1 MTDSTQKYYLTEEA
15 SKRDKNYLKKRFFN
29 ISITI
34 SLFIISLGSFV
45 FFLSMQKI
53 IYNNKA
59 NELSKMMEINTS
71 QMGAYVKSEK
81 NLAERLAHSPMIRQ
95 HFLFPQNTIIKKQ
108 VFEEMQSYRNIFSNS
123 SVFWVSDKD
132 RLFYS
137 DDNQA
142 FKIDVDS
149 PENYWYNLT
158 LYETDGYNY
167 NINYNQDLNQI
178 RLWINFPVFDDNGKP
193 IGMVGTGMDLSDFFD
208 PLFVNVGDTTQLYFF
223 NARGEITGVDHK
235 NLTSMNDLVDLHNSK
250 RSIEIELGDIAFGIV
265 DRAKLIGR
273 EETYTFKSKKNI
285 IAIRPVPALDWYSI
299 AFTPINIGDYFKHS
313 MTWLFIIVLLVIVTM
328 VFIFNLFVI
337 RFNNKLNNTMESLEI
352 ASNTKSEFLA
362 SMSHEIRTP
371 MNAIVGMT
379 ELALNKELPAPVR
392 ENIYTIKQ
400 ASASLLA
407 IINDILDFSKIETG
421 KLEIVP
427 DRYLLTSMLNDVIS
441 IARMKVFDSEISFTV
456 NVDSS
461 LPNSLLGDELRIRQ
475 VLLNVLSNAIKY
487 TAKGYVSFVILGE
500 LSDGDNVKLTFEIA
514 DSGMG
519 IKQEDLE
526 KIFDG
531 FVQTDLVKNKG
542 IEGTGLGL
550 PIALKLIKAMGGD
563 ISVRS
568 EYGTGSTFTIVL
580 QQQIEHPDKLAVVD
594 NPGQKR
600 VLVYE
605 TRQFFADS
613 IVCSIDN
620 LGVDCTL
627 VSDDLAF
634 QKKLSS
640 GVYAFAFIATT
651 LYENVKEICKKFE
664 SSVSVV
670 LLAGFGEVVANQT
683 LAILYM
689 PVQSISVADVLNGE
703 SNSFSYSENLESSI
717 SFVAP
722 DAHVLVVDDVD
733 TNLNVAK
740 GLLSLYEV
748 QTTLCNSGVEAIE
761 TLASRKF
768 DFVLMDHMM
777 PEMDG
782 IETTKRIRAMGDS
795 DPYFKNLPIIALTAN
810 AVVGTRE
817 LFLANGFDDFLSKP
831 VDMAKLNATL
841 AKWTPREKQNKPNL
855 KTPLKSSTGLG
866 LTIGGLDDRKGIA
879 NTGGTVE
886 GFIKTLNVFV
896 SDGQKKA
903 EEIKACLVKGDLNL
917 YTIYVHAL
925 KSSAACIGADKLS
938 AGAEALEAAGNA
950 KDMGFIQEYTSKLL
964 TDLECLIANINNT
977 LGFGLGAGDSTI
989 ESAELVQGLSGLKV
1003 AIEGMDL
1010 RGIRVAT
1017 RNLDPYC
1024 SNPKI
1029 GADVKTI
1036 LSNTLVGDYDHAIS
1050 LIDTLL
1056 SGFQSMLKLK

>member
-1 MTDSTQKYYLTEEA
+1 
-15 SKRDKNYLKKRFFN
+15 
-29 ISITI
+29 
-34 SLFIISLGSFV
+34 
-45 FFLSMQKI
+45 
-53 IYNNKA
+53 
-59 NELSKMMEINTS
+59 
-71 QMGAYVKSEK
+71 
-81 NLAERLAHSPMIRQ
+81 
-95 HFLFPQNTIIKKQ
+95 
-108 VFEEMQSYRNIFSNS
+108 
-123 SVFWVSDKD
+123 
-132 RLFYS
+132 
-137 DDNQA
+137 
-142 FKIDVDS
+142 
-149 PENYWYNLT
+149 
-158 LYETDGYNY
+158 
-167 NINYNQDLNQI
+167 
-178 RLWINFPVFDDNGKP
+178 
-193 IGMVGTGMDLSDFFD
+193 
-208 PLFVNVGDTTQLYFF
+208 
-223 NARGEITGVDHK
+223 
-235 NLTSMNDLVDLHNSK
+235 
-250 RSIEIELGDIAFGIV
+250 
-265 DRAKLIGR
+265 
-273 EETYTFKSKKNI
+273 
-285 IAIRPVPALDWYSI
+285 
-299 AFTPINIGDYFKHS
+299 
-313 MTWLFIIVLLVIVTM
+313 
-328 VFIFNLFVI
+328 
-337 RFNNKLNNTMESLEI
+337 
-352 ASNTKSEFLA
+352 
-362 SMSHEIRTP
+362 
-371 MNAIVGMT
+371 
-379 ELALNKELPAPVR
+379 
-392 ENIYTIKQ
+392 
-400 ASASLLA
+400 
-407 IINDILDFSKIETG
+407 
-421 KLEIVP
+421 
-427 DRYLLTSMLNDVIS
+427 
-441 IARMKVFDSEISFTV
+441 
-456 NVDSS
+456 
-461 LPNSLLGDELRIRQ
+461 
-475 VLLNVLSNAIKY
+475 
-487 TAKGYVSFVILGE
+487 
-500 LSDGDNVKLTFEIA
+500 
-514 DSGMG
+514 
-519 IKQEDLE
+519 
-526 KIFDG
+526 
-531 FVQTDLVKNKG
+531 
-542 IEGTGLGL
+542 
-550 PIALKLIKAMGGD
+550 
-563 ISVRS
+563 
-568 EYGTGSTFTIVL
+568 
-580 QQQIEHPDKLAVVD
+580 
-594 NPGQKR
+594 
-600 VLVYE
+600 
-605 TRQFFADS
+605 
-613 IVCSIDN
+613 
-620 LGVDCTL
+620 
-627 VSDDLAF
+627 
-634 QKKLSS
+634 
-640 GVYAFAFIATT
+640 
-651 LYENVKEICKKFE
+651 
-664 SSVSVV
+664 
-670 LLAGFGEVVANQT
+670 
-683 LAILYM
+683 M